1 VTEIRTEA
9 EAARSVALVC
19 DCDGVLIDSEAV
31 AAAVIVQ
38 QLEARWP
45 GMDVAPVVMP
55 LLGMR
60 TERVLQ
66 GAASALGMTLTAADI
81 DAIRSTVSASAIKAP
96 MVDGIEAALA
106 RIPLRKACASNSD
119 RGYVEAVLE
128 RTGLVRHFG
137 TRLFCA
143 DTVPQPKPAPDV
155 YLAAARDLGL
165 SPDACL
171 VIEDSVA
178 GVTAATA
185 AGMTVY
191 GFIGGGHASEEQ
203 MGALRRVGAQHVFDD
218 MTQLPEL
225 VARWL
230 QRVTVA

>member
-1 VTEIRTEA
+1 MTQIRHA
-9 EAARSVALVC
+9 DRALIC

-38 QLEARWP
+38 ELETRWP
-45 GMDVAPVVMP
+45 GLDIAPVVMP

-66 GAASALGMTLTAADI
+66 GAASALRMTLTSGDI
-81 DAIRSTVSASAIKAP
+81 DAIRLTVGASAIKAP
-96 MVDGIEAALA
+96 MVAGIDAALA
-106 RIPLRKACASNSD
+106 QIPLTKACASNSD

-128 RTGLVRHFG
+128 RTGLVKHFG
-137 TRLFCA
+137 SRLFCA
-143 DTVPQPKPAPDV
+143 DTVEAPKPAPDV
-155 YLAAARDLGL
+155 YLAAAREMGVH
-165 SPDACL
+165 PEACL

-191 GFIGGGHASEEQ
+191 GFIGGGHASDEQ
-203 MGALRRVGAQHVFDD
+203 VDTLRRLGAQHIFDD
-218 MTQLPEL
+218 MKLLPDL

-230 QRVTVA
+230 HRVTVT